1 MDEGRFA
8 YDDLDGMFHSV
19 ARLRV
24 TTALQ
29 VHPRG
34 VTFVEL
40 KRLCDLSD
48 GNLSRHLQKLQ
59 GEGIVEMEKSFVN
72 RSPQTTVRLT
82 KEGRRRFRAYLAALE
97 RVIED
102 AEASEAHAPS
112 REKGSTGFRT
122 QDLRG
127 AEGSI

>member
-59 GEGIVEMEKSFVN
+59 GEGIVELEKNFVK

-82 KEGRRRFRAYLAALE
+82 EEGRRRFRAYLDALE

-102 AEASEAHAPS
+102 AETSNAAAPAHDEEAG
-112 REKGSTGFRT
+112 RLGSGN
-122 QDLRG
+122 LRD
-127 AEGSI
+127 AEGST